1 MKNKLSE
8 LRKEILR
15 SQKIENKNIKSILKW
30 LKKRDKVNNM
40 KVRKTSVNELKDWYF
55 KKNGN
60 LFHKSGQ
67 FFSVEGVKV
76 KNAVERE
83 TSSWSQPI
91 LNQKHGGIL
100 AILTRTN
107 KDIVERLTC
116 IEARLPNGELEEMHT
131 MIKEIKEILL
141 DPEDGIIVR
150 VNKNTYWR
158 KELDADEFK
167 ALLRWKQ
174 SVTHA
179 MWLVY
184 SAVLGILVK
193 LIFF

>member
-1 MKNKLSE
+1 M
-8 LRKEILR
+8 
-15 SQKIENKNIKSILKW
+15 
-30 LKKRDKVNNM
+30 
-40 KVRKTSVNELKDWYF
+40 
-55 KKNGN
+55 
-60 LFHKSGQ
+60 
-67 FFSVEGVKV
+67 
-76 KNAVERE
+76 A
-83 TSSWSQPI
+83 
-91 LNQKHGGIL
+91 
-100 AILTRTN
+100 TN
-107 KDIVERLTC
+107 KDILQRLES
-116 IEARLPNGELEEMHT
+116 IENKLPNGELEEMHE

-179 MWLVY
+179 LWMVY
-184 SAVLGILVK
+184 STVIGILVK

>member
-1 MKNKLSE
+1 M
-8 LRKEILR
+8 
-15 SQKIENKNIKSILKW
+15 
-30 LKKRDKVNNM
+30 
-40 KVRKTSVNELKDWYF
+40 
-55 KKNGN
+55 
-60 LFHKSGQ
+60 
-67 FFSVEGVKV
+67 
-76 KNAVERE
+76 A
-83 TSSWSQPI
+83 
-91 LNQKHGGIL
+91 
-100 AILTRTN
+100 TN
-107 KDIVERLTC
+107 KDIIEKLGCV
-116 IEARLPNGELEEMHT
+116 EARLTNGELEEIHQT
-131 MIKEIKEILL
+131 VKEIKEVLL
-141 DPEDGIIVR
+141 DPEDGLIVR